1 MPSKPPSRPPR
12 KSSRKPASA
21 AGKTAPPR
29 PRPPARVLATYAEHF
44 NASETLRHFNV
55 RVSFP
60 PGGEEVVVHLDV
72 QPHHEGGLGTR
83 AVNGGVIAAIF
94 DLAIGC
100 TAALVDPTRRSAT
113 MQLSMTFMRPVLG
126 PNVQARARI
135 DRAGSAVLF
144 SSASVVDK
152 EGRVCAACTGMVR
165 LSQEVWA
172 SGKSPAIN

>member
-1 MPSKPPSRPPR
+1 M
-12 KSSRKPASA
+12 
-21 AGKTAPPR
+21 
-29 PRPPARVLATYAEHF
+29 LATYAEHF

-60 PGGEEVVVHLDV
+60 SGGEEVLVQLDV
-72 QPHHEGGLGTR
+72 KPHHEGGLGTR

-113 MQLSMTFMRPVLG
+113 MQLSMSFMRPVYG
-126 PNVQARARI
+126 PHVQCRARL

-144 SSASVVDK
+144 SSASIVDK
-152 EGRVCAACTGMVR
+152 EGRLSAACTGMVR
-165 LSQEVWA
+165 MSQEIWA